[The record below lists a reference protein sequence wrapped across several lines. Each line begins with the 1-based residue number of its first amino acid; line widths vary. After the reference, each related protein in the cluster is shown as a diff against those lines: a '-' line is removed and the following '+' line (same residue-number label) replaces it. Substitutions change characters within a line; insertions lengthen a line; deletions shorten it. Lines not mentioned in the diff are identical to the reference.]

1 MYSFLLKV
9 GKFIS
14 LLQFMMLRMFS
25 MMLLNIFSLNLFLLN
40 IFQVELV
47 SFRRMENMRIDLSQ
61 VNS

>member
-1 MYSFLLKV
+1 
-9 GKFIS
+9 
-14 LLQFMMLRMFS
+14 MMLRMFS